1 MDSFTTVAFPTTA
14 EETPVKVAA
23 QETGAQ
29 TQAQTI
35 RKRRLSTGG
44 VGTTYCVV
52 A

>member
-1 MDSFTTVAFPTTA
+1 MDSFTVAFPTT
-14 EETPVKVAA
+14 EETPVQVTA
-23 QETGAQ
+23 QDTGAQ